1 MHYSY
6 GKARIYCEVHGL
18 YFHEDALP
26 MADAR
31 FASLELLQHQVDGL
45 MELYCWN
52 MNYYWR
58 PSIYTV
64 RQRIA
69 IAFRFLSGR

>member
-1 MHYSY
+1 MHYDY
-6 GKARIYCEVHGL
+6 RKTRAYCEAHGL
-18 YFHEDALP
+18 VFHEDALSA
-26 MADAR
+26 ADVR
-31 FASLELLQHQVDGL
+31 FASIELLQYQVDSL

-58 PSIYTV
+58 PTIYTV

-69 IAFRFLSGR
+69 IAFRFLFGR

>member
-1 MHYSY
+1 MHYDY
-6 GKARIYCEVHGL
+6 RKARAYCDAHGL
-18 YFHEDALP
+18 VFHEDALP
-26 MADAR
+26 VADAR
-31 FASLELLQHQVDGL
+31 FASLELLQYQVDGL

-58 PSIYTV
+58 PSIYAV

-69 IAFRFLSGR
+69 IAIRFLFGR